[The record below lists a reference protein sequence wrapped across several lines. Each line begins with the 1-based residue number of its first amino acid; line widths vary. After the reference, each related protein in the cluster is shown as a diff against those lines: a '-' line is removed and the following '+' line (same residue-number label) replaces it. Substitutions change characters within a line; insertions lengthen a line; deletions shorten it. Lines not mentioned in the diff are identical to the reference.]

1 MVITSLIE
9 YPQKR
14 LIFNFYARHGA
25 ERKDAWAIVEAAG
38 FGGKEYEG
46 YIYDAGENYIA
57 YPDKFDRRLYLSQA
71 KEFLTEIGEAKLVYS
86 EPTDDCGG
94 FDGAIRDFRFQG
106 AEPTGYVELFTG
118 RYLGWS
124 VPVADDLIQLNG
136 DQPDPNT
143 PMRVVANQARVL
155 PI

>member
-1 MVITSLIE
+1 MVITSLIG

-14 LIFNFYARHGA
+14 LIFNFYARHIP
-25 ERKDAWAIVEAAG
+25 ERRDAWAIVEAAG
-38 FGGKEYEG
+38 YGGREYEG
-46 YIYDAGENYIA
+46 YVYDAHIPTGEHEK
-57 YPDKFDRRLYLSQA
+57 KFDRRLYLSQA
-71 KEFLTEIGEAKLVYS
+71 KEFLTEIGDAKIVYS